1 MSFPRLQQ
9 GGAAGSCG
17 KVNSDSAYIV
27 AMNSPQVAG
36 GSHCGQYVTVTNT
49 ANGKSVRAQVADTC
63 VPLSLPSS
71 APLVARGVAV
81 LRRAAADALSLNET
95 AALAARTARST

>member
-63 VPLSLPSS
+63 VPLSPFFCPS
-71 APLVARGVAV
+71 RGS
-81 LRRAAADALSLNET
+81 RRRCLTS
-95 AALAARTARST
+95 RGC